1 MLHAPAGILWLIA
14 ALIAAH
20 LGRLALGPVQAET
33 LMVHY
38 AFIPARYGMA
48 FLHHGLDAAQVW
60 AWAIPFVSYI
70 FIHANFVHLGINCL
84 WLLALGPVVA
94 RRFTLLWFLLFF
106 FICGILAAGTVL
118 VLAWG
123 AAMAVIGASGAISGL
138 MGAAIRMLPTPGPFG
153 LSPAAKLA
161 PLFSRPVL
169 FFTLIWVVINL
180 VMGLTSFGTSLT
192 GGGAI
197 AWQAHIGGYLA
208 GLLLAKPFDRLSV
221 EFFNHNRNHH
231 G

>member
-1 MLHAPAGILWLIA
+1 MLYAPAGVLWLIA
-14 ALIAAH
+14 ALVAAH
-20 LGRLALGPVQAET
+20 LGRLALGPAQAEA

-38 AFIPARYGMA
+38 AFIPARYSMA
-48 FLHHGLDAAQVW
+48 FAHHGLDGAQLW
-60 AWAIPFVSYI
+60 AWAVPFVSYI
-70 FIHANFVHLGINCL
+70 FIHANFMHLGVNCL

-106 FICGILAAGTVL
+106 LLTGILAAGTVL
-118 VLAWG
+118 LLAWG

-138 MGAAIRMLPTPGPFG
+138 MGAAIRMLPTAGPFG
-153 LSPAAKLA
+153 LSPATRLA
-161 PLFSRPVL
+161 PLFSRSVL
-169 FFTLIWVVINL
+169 FFTLIWVLINL
-180 VMGLTSFGTSLT
+180 VMGLTSFGTHLT

-221 EFFNHNRNHH
+221 EFYNRRRSHQ